1 MTTTDRPASARRWRA
16 AARIAAAGAIVT
28 GAVVSAQPANA
39 NVNRY
44 LAIAYSPATG
54 QWGYTQSLL
63 DGNQAVNDAV
73 GYCLNKGGTDCR
85 IVVWGDNE
93 CAALAT
99 NPALSHAVWGTGTG
113 PTQQE
118 AEQKA
123 DLSIPLGHTVLSF
136 CSLGTEH

>member
-1 MTTTDRPASARRWRA
+1 MTTSSLRRRSA
-16 AARIAAAGAIVT
+16 AAAAVLAAGAIA
-28 GAVVSAQPANA
+28 GALGSASPASA
-39 NVNRY
+39 GVNRY
-44 LAIAYSPATG
+44 LAIAFSPATG

-63 DGNQAVNDAV
+63 DANQAKYDAV

-99 NPALSHAVWGTGTG
+99 NRNPFNHSAVWGTGIG
-113 PTQQE
+113 QTQQA
-118 AEQKA
+118 AETKA
-123 DLSIPLGHTVLSF
+123 RTSTAFGGTVVLSF